1 MSTEAPT
8 VQSSIA
14 EVWYLKDIQFG
25 TGEIKKQCKIITQ
38 NFNGPCSFIAI
49 CNILILRG
57 DITIMPPDRK
67 NVSYEFLSQLVAEYL
82 LTSGPDVDVSAA
94 LSVLPY
100 TQKGMDLNPVFTS
113 PFRFNPSGEGKDLE
127 LFEHAHMKLV
137 HGWLVDPN
145 SPEAHALTEVQDY
158 DSATILIAEADHLA
172 NGQLVVSEDPGM
184 PQAGSSSA
192 GPSGSSANGD
202 AKWTNEQRNKVVDA
216 IAIRQFLETTWS
228 QLTYHGLFTLSSILE
243 PGSLVPLFR
252 SSHLSVLYK
261 STAEEDSNGPALY
274 NLVTDQAFLNEPS
287 VVWEKLDDIDLGSST
302 FVDSDFRKSSPA
314 GGDVAGQTP
323 QAAYVA
329 ALEAENVNDLVLAQQ
344 LQQEEDEM
352 ARRRREAYL
361 KAKVRKDAAILAQ
374 QERGQKI
381 KSKMSKGVKGLKKSD
396 CVIM

>member
-1 MSTEAPT
+1 MSTETPT

-57 DITIMPPDRK
+57 DITIMPPDRR

-202 AKWTNEQRNKVVDA
+202 AKWTNEQRNKVVNA

-261 STAEEDSNGPALY
+261 STAEEDNNGPALY
-274 NLVTDQAFLNEPS
+274 NLVTDQA
-287 VVWEKLDDIDLGSST
+287 
-302 FVDSDFRKSSPA
+302 RSSPA

-352 ARRRREAYL
+352 ARRRRDAHL